1 MPLLTNFKREGL
13 DKSHEAHIVR
23 KTELKTFLIIIN
35 ATKRFYSVLYS
46 LIDFHD
52 KEFWFLIS
60 LTFFVTNLMRTR
72 LQNSKGFK
80 SLCTQ
85 KKTLIVE

>member
-1 MPLLTNFKREGL
+1 MPHWLISNQGGL
-13 DKSHEAHIVR
+13 DRSHEAHKVR
-23 KTELKTFLIIIN
+23 KTKLKTFLIIIN

-46 LIDFHD
+46 LIDFRD

-60 LTFFVTNLMRTR
+60 LTFFAINLIRTR

-80 SLCTQ
+80 SLGTE
-85 KKTLIVE
+85 KKTLTLE